1 MVSRVKSFLVTG
13 ASTGI
18 GRATALRLDRAGHRV
33 FGSVRKPEDGA
44 SLAKAASDRLV
55 PVELDVTDAKS
66 IDAAA
71 NQVHSAVGETGLDG
85 LVNNA
90 GTAIA
95 GPIELLPVDDWRA
108 QIEVNLVGQVA
119 VTRAFLPVLRKAR
132 GRVVFL
138 SSIGGLIAVP
148 FNSAYNAS
156 KWGIEAVGESLR
168 GELRPFGMDVVL
180 VEPGSI
186 ATPIWDK
193 GTSRADALLD
203 RADPETVS
211 LYAKRLDALRRIV
224 GETAG
229 RGVEPDVV
237 AAVIETALTTDRPRT
252 RYLIG
257 RDAKL
262 RARMRRLISDRM
274 WDRLVARQ
282 IGD

>member
-1 MVSRVKSFLVTG
+1 
-13 ASTGI
+13 
-18 GRATALRLDRAGHRV
+18 
-33 FGSVRKPEDGA
+33 
-44 SLAKAASDRLV
+44 
-55 PVELDVTDAKS
+55 
-66 IDAAA
+66 
-71 NQVHSAVGETGLDG
+71 
-85 LVNNA
+85 
-90 GTAIA
+90 
-95 GPIELLPVDDWRA
+95 
-108 QIEVNLVGQVA
+108 
-119 VTRAFLPVLRKAR
+119 
-132 GRVVFL
+132 
-138 SSIGGLIAVP
+138 
-148 FNSAYNAS
+148 
-156 KWGIEAVGESLR
+156 
-168 GELRPFGMDVVL
+168 MDVVL

>member
-33 FGSVRKPEDGA
+33 FASVRRPEDGA
-44 SLAKAASDRLV
+44 SLAEAASDKLV

-71 NQVHSAVGETGLDG
+71 NQVDSAVGEAGLDG

-108 QIEVNLVGQVA
+108 QIEVNLIGQVA

-193 GTSRADALLD
+193 GTARADALLD
-203 RADPETVS
+203 GADPETVS

-224 GETAG
+224 SETAG

-282 IGD
+282 LGD